1 VKKSLGDLPAEALA
15 GKRALVRVDYNVPLE
30 DGRVA
35 DATRIEASL
44 PTLRWLLERGA
55 RPILLSHLGRP
66 RGAPDP
72 EFSLAPVAAALRDL
86 IDAEVRFVEEC
97 DGDRAIEASKELP
110 EGALLL
116 LENTRFVPGETSNN
130 PGVARGFAALGD
142 LFVSDAFGSLHR
154 AHASTVGVTKF
165 LRPAVAGLLVERE
178 LEALES
184 LRERPA
190 RPFVVAFGGAKI
202 SDKLELLDAFIER
215 ADRLLVGGA
224 MANTFLAAR
233 GLETGRSLV
242 ETEAVDDALDIL
254 ERAGELL
261 RLPDD
266 VVVTA
271 APEDPGGEVWE
282 VPAGEIPADT
292 AALDIGSR
300 TRRAFAGSV
309 EGAGAFL
316 WNGPMGRF
324 EDRRFADGTFA
335 LAEVA
340 ARVTANG
347 TFTVIG
353 GGDSAAAVRAA
364 GLSDAVSHVSTGGGA
379 SLEFLAHGT
388 LPGIE
393 ALDDR

>member
-1 VKKSLGDLPAEALA
+1 MKKSLGDLPAEALA